1 MKYLKLLPK
10 IYYDVAD
17 NSNFNYVTNLSS
29 SASIE
34 NNFIENT
41 AVYYTYDIRDGDT
54 PDNLAAKF
62 YNSSER
68 YWIILMMNN
77 IVDPQYD
84 WPLQYDQ
91 FNEYVD
97 YKYSQSE
104 YANTNEK
111 GEGIRWAKN
120 TVAADIGTYTVTNSG
135 ASSYII
141 NSSSNPTLTLK
152 RGGTYT
158 FNVNVSGHPF
168 WIKTAQVTGTGNAY
182 NTGVTNNG
190 IQNGIITFTVPEDA
204 PSTLYYIC
212 QVHASMTGTINVVSD
227 IRTYHSFY
235 KVITKTVEGVTTVT
249 KLPVDANTYYNN
261 EEYMQNGVS
270 GEILLNSGSFLT
282 YSYSKEF
289 KTYYD
294 YEYDLNE
301 SKREIKILKQEFVSI
316 LENEIKELYQ
326 Q

>member
-34 NNFIENT
+34 NKFLENT

-104 YANTNEK
+104 YADTNEK

-120 TVAADIGTYTVTNSG
+120 TVA
-135 ASSYII
+135 
-141 NSSSNPTLTLK
+141 
-152 RGGTYT
+152 
-158 FNVNVSGHPF
+158 NVDN
-168 WIKTAQVTGTGNAY
+168 
-182 NTGVTNNG
+182 
-190 IQNGIITFTVPEDA
+190 
-204 PSTLYYIC
+204 
-212 QVHASMTGTINVVSD
+212 
-227 IRTYHSFY
+227 YHSFY

-261 EEYMQNGVS
+261 EEYMQNGVN
-270 GEILLNSGSFLT
+270 GEILLHSGSFLT
-282 YSYSKEF
+282 YSYSKEI

-294 YEYDLNE
+294 YEYELNE
-301 SKREIKILKQEFVSI
+301 SKREIKILKQDFVSV